1 MKYRGGKP
9 SMGSQWAMRV
19 GMEIVASAVI
29 GLGIGYALDRHFGT
43 QPWFLL
49 LFFMFGAGAGFL
61 NLYHVLRL
69 DEQRSRHR
77 DGREHE

>member
-9 SMGSQWAMRV
+9 SMGSRWGMRV

-29 GLGIGYALDRHFGT
+29 GLGLGFWLDRHFGT
-43 QPWFLL
+43 QPLFLL
-49 LFFMFGAGAGFL
+49 LFFAFGAGAGFL

-69 DEQRSRHR
+69 DERPGAGRGR
-77 DGREHE
+77 DEAP